1 MNMRKIAIGLLAFA
15 LVAPSIASVSL
26 KDKKEKKPKTEK
38 KVKVDNKTKANKAS
52 SSNSPRKVQ
61 TINDVEAAIL
71 GIEKIVSHT
80 LVEVEPIVQQIC
92 ESQQTKKSVCPRI
105 YVGAANAFWLKSGV
119 SDTTYALKYI
129 DKAIELDPHYSPA
142 YMLKGD
148 IYKWADDTTVAVN
161 YYKKAIEMAPNDFR
175 TYRKYVNFIG
185 SGLDKIA
192 DQAMRSNGADK
203 EALAEEVRRR
213 RAEMEAVYKKAKD
226 ANPTFPYELECARLY
241 ALYGLTTNET
251 QKGMQFYDAAIQD
264 SLDAN
269 DYVQR
274 CSILYQFIIN
284 AKNGNEKLK
293 YYNRMVEICDS
304 GLVKFPTDYYIL
316 MNGLRFM
323 NDAYTLVKRQNG
335 EALADYKN
343 KFSTKAL
350 EYGERL
356 MATKDTLINN
366 DDIYRYGIA
375 LMNRYKQQQGI
386 DVLQELMARPNI
398 DDKTVSK
405 AMNAIC
411 EAYRDLG
418 EYEKAENA
426 YEELIKTLDAKG
438 SLQVAHYTDYA
449 SMLKLQAEECFGQQM
464 IDTYLKACKVYERG
478 AERFPE
484 YAPYLY
490 YYAMEIC
497 KNDVLDPDKTLELA
511 IKPAKKAYDLLK
523 NKERYE
529 GDEAVIM
536 NNVCWCLLD
545 YYFNKKKDYPAAKQY
560 VLKYYQLVKGTESE
574 ESFAKILRNRYKMK
588 I

>member
-15 LVAPSIASVSL
+15 LVAPSVASVSL

-38 KVKVDNKTKANKAS
+38 KAKVDNKTKANKAS

-175 TYRKYVNFIG
+175 TYRKYIMFIG
-185 SGLDKIA
+185 SGLDKVTARAIA
-192 DQAMRSNGADK
+192 NDGADK
-203 EALAEEVRRR
+203 EAVEEVRRR
-213 RAEMEAVYKKAKD
+213 RAEMEAVYKAAKD
-226 ANPTFPYELECARLY
+226 ANPTYPYNRDCARLY
-241 ALYGLTTNET
+241 DKYGLSSNDCI
-251 QKGMQFYDAAIQD
+251 KGVQLYDEAQED
-264 SLDAN
+264 SLEAG
-269 DYVQR
+269 DYSSKIR
-274 CSILYQFIIN
+274 MLY
-284 AKNGNEKLK
+284 ALLGTVNGNKKLEI
-293 YYNRMVEICDS
+293 YTRMRNTCDS
-304 GLVKFPTDYYIL
+304 GLVRFPSDYYIL
-316 MNGLRFM
+316 ASGLNNM
-323 NDAYTLVKRQNG
+323 TAAYDLVKRQKG
-335 EALADYKN
+335 EGFVEYKN

-356 MATKDTLINN
+356 MATKDTMINN
-366 DDIYRYGIA
+366 KDIYLYGIA

-398 DDKTVSK
+398 DDNTVSK

-449 SMLKLQAEECFGQQM
+449 SMLKSQAEESFGQQM
-464 IDTYLKACKVYERG
+464 IDTYLKAAKVYERG

-490 YYAMEIC
+490 YYAMQVC
-497 KNDVLDPDKTLELA
+497 KNDALDPDKTLELA

-523 NKERYE
+523 NRDTYE
-529 GDEAVIM
+529 GDEDQIM
-536 NNVCWCLLD
+536 NSVCFCLVD
-545 YYFNKKKDYPAAKQY
+545 YYYNKKKDYPAAKQY

-574 ESFAKILRNRYKMK
+574 ESFAGILRRRYKMK

>member
-38 KVKVDNKTKANKAS
+38 KAKVDNKTKANKAS

-148 IYKWADDTTVAVN
+148 IYKWAGDTTVAVN

-175 TYRKYVNFIG
+175 TYRKYAAFVEA
-185 SGLDKIA
+185 GLDKVTERA
-192 DQAMRSNGADK
+192 FAGDT
-203 EALAEEVRRR
+203 EAQEEVRKR
-213 RAEMEAVYKKAKD
+213 RAEMEAVYKTAKD

-241 ALYGLTTNET
+241 ASLSLTTNET
-251 QKGMQFYDAAIQD
+251 KKGIQFFEAADQD
-264 SLDAN
+264 SLTAD
-269 DYVQR
+269 DYAQR
-274 CSILYQFIIN
+274 CNMMYQFIID
-284 AKNGNEKLK
+284 APNGKEKL
-293 YYNRMVEICDS
+293 NRYGSIVNVLDS
-304 GLVKFPTDYYIL
+304 ALIKFPTDYYIL
-316 MNGLRFM
+316 ANGLDYLNR
-323 NDAYTLVKRQNG
+323 AYTLVKRQKG
-335 EALADYKN
+335 EGFVEYKN

-356 MATKDTLINN
+356 MATKDTMINN
-366 DDIYRYGIA
+366 KDIYLYGIA

-398 DDKTVSK
+398 DDNTVSK
-405 AMNAIC
+405 SMNAIC

-438 SLQVAHYTDYA
+438 SLQAGHYQNYA
-449 SMLKLQAEECFGQQM
+449 RMLESQAQESFGQQM
-464 IDTYLKACKVYERG
+464 IDTYLKAAKVYERG
-478 AERFPE
+478 AEKFPE
-484 YAPYLY
+484 NAPRFY
-490 YYAMEIC
+490 YFACEIC
-497 KNDVLDPDKTLELA
+497 KNDVLDPEKTNELA
-511 IKPAKKAYDLLK
+511 IGPAKKAYDILK
-523 NKERYE
+523 NRDTYE
-529 GDEAVIM
+529 GEDATIM
-536 NNVCWCLLD
+536 NYVCYCLLD

-560 VLKYYQLVKGTESE
+560 LYKYYQLNKGTERA
-574 ESFAKILRNRYKMK
+574 ESYAGILRRLYKMK

>member
-38 KVKVDNKTKANKAS
+38 KAKVDNKTKANKAS

-129 DKAIELDPHYSPA
+129 DKAIELDPHYAPA

-175 TYRKYVNFIG
+175 TYRKYVQFIG

-192 DQAMRSNGADK
+192 DQAMRSNDE
-203 EALAEEVRRR
+203 EAVAEVRRR

-241 ALYGLTTNET
+241 TNLSLTTNET
-251 QKGMQFYDAAIQD
+251 QRGLQLFAAAIQD
-264 SLDAN
+264 SLNAN
-269 DYVQR
+269 DYAQR
-274 CSILYQFIIN
+274 CKMMSQFIFD
-284 AKNGNEKLK
+284 ANGTKKLTT
-293 YYNRMVEICDS
+293 YNSMVNVCDS
-304 GLVKFPTDYYIL
+304 GIVRFPTDYYIL
-316 MNGLRFM
+316 ANGLYYM
-323 NDAYTLVKRQNG
+323 NNAYTFVKRQNG
-335 EALADYKN
+335 EAFAVYKN

-366 DDIYRYGIA
+366 DNIYNYGIA

-386 DVLQELMARPNI
+386 DVLQELMTRPDI
-398 DDKTVSK
+398 DDKTVSA

-438 SLQVAHYTDYA
+438 SLQVAHYQNYA

-478 AERFPE
+478 AEKFPE

-490 YYAMEIC
+490 YYAMEVC
-497 KNDVLDPDKTLELA
+497 RNDALDPGKTLELA
-511 IKPAKKAYDLLK
+511 IKPAKKAYDILK

-529 GDEAVIM
+529 GDEDIIM
-536 NNVCWCLLD
+536 NSVCFCLLD
-545 YYFNKKKDYPAAKQY
+545 YYYNKKKDYPAAKPY
-560 VLKYYQLVKGTESE
+560 VYKYYQLVKGTQAE
-574 ESFAKILRNRYKMK
+574 ESFASILRRRYKMK

>member
-38 KVKVDNKTKANKAS
+38 KAKVDNKTKANKAS

-129 DKAIELDPHYSPA
+129 DRAIELDPHYSPA

-175 TYRKYVNFIG
+175 TYRKYAAFVEA
-185 SGLDKIA
+185 GLDKGAERAIA
-192 DQAMRSNGADK
+192 NDGADK
-203 EALAEEVRRR
+203 EAVEEVRRR
-213 RAEMEAVYKKAKD
+213 RAEMEAVYKAAKD
-226 ANPTFPYELECARLY
+226 ANPTYPYNRDCARLY
-241 ALYGLTTNET
+241 DKYGLSSNDCI
-251 QKGMQFYDAAIQD
+251 KGIQLYDEAQED
-264 SLDAN
+264 SLEAG
-269 DYVQR
+269 DYSSKIR
-274 CSILYQFIIN
+274 MLY
-284 AKNGNEKLK
+284 ALLGTVNGNKKLEI
-293 YYNRMVEICDS
+293 YTRMMNTCDS
-304 GLVKFPTDYYIL
+304 GLVRFPTDYYIL
-316 MNGLRFM
+316 SNGLR
-323 NDAYTLVKRQNG
+323 NITAAYDLVKRQKG
-335 EALADYKN
+335 EGFVEYKN

-356 MATKDTLINN
+356 MATKDTMINN

-418 EYEKAENA
+418 EYEKGENA

-438 SLQVAHYTDYA
+438 SLQVAHYIDYA
-449 SMLKLQAEECFGQQM
+449 SMLKSQAEESFGQQM
-464 IDTYLKACKVYERG
+464 IDTYLKAVKVYERG

-490 YYAMEIC
+490 YYAMQVC
-497 KNDVLDPDKTLELA
+497 RNDALDPDKTHELA

-529 GDEAVIM
+529 GDEAAIM
-536 NNVCWCLLD
+536 NNVCFCLVD
-545 YYFNKKKDYPAAKQY
+545 YYYNKKKDYPAAKQY
-560 VLKYYQLVKGTESE
+560 VLKYYQLVKGTEGE
-574 ESFAKILRNRYKMK
+574 ESFAGILRRRYKMK

>member
-38 KVKVDNKTKANKAS
+38 KAKVDNKTKTSKAS

-148 IYKWADDTTVAVN
+148 IYKWADDTTLAVN

-175 TYRKYVNFIG
+175 TYHKYVSFVEA
-185 SGLDKIA
+185 GLDKVTTRA
-192 DQAMRSNGADK
+192 YAGDT
-203 EALAEEVRRR
+203 EAQEEVRKR
-213 RAEMEAVYKKAKD
+213 RAKLENIYAMAKE
-226 ANPTFPYELECARLY
+226 ANPTYPYNRNCARLY
-241 ALYGLTTNET
+241 DKYGLTTNDF
-251 QKGMQFYDAAIQD
+251 QKGIQLYDEAQKD
-264 SLDAN
+264 SLEAG
-269 DYVQR
+269 DYSSKIR
-274 CSILYQFIIN
+274 MLYAFLEK
-284 AKNGNEKLK
+284 ANGNKK
-293 YYNRMVEICDS
+293 FEIYTLMMNTCDS
-304 GLVKFPTDYYIL
+304 GLVRFPTDYYIL
-316 MNGLRFM
+316 SNGLR
-323 NDAYTLVKRQNG
+323 NITAAYDLVKRQKG
-335 EALADYKN
+335 EGFVEYKN

-356 MATKDTLINN
+356 MATKDTMINN

-418 EYEKAENA
+418 EYEKGENA

-438 SLQVAHYTDYA
+438 SLQVAHYIDYA
-449 SMLKLQAEECFGQQM
+449 SMLKSQAEESFGQQM

-490 YYAMEIC
+490 YYAWQIC
-497 KNDVLDPDKTLELA
+497 KNDALDPGKTLELA
-511 IKPAKKAYDLLK
+511 IRPAKKAYDLLK

-529 GDEAVIM
+529 GDEGIIM
-536 NNVCWCLLD
+536 NDVCWCLVD

-574 ESFAKILRNRYKMK
+574 ESFAGILRRRYKMK

>member
-38 KVKVDNKTKANKAS
+38 KAKVGNKTKTGKAS

-129 DKAIELDPHYSPA
+129 DKAIELAPHYGPA

-148 IYKWADDTTVAVN
+148 IYKWADDTTLAVN
-161 YYKKAIEMAPNDFR
+161 YYKKAMEMAPNDFR
-175 TYRKYVNFIG
+175 TYHKYAKFIG
-185 SGLDKIA
+185 SGLDKVTA
-192 DQAMRSNGADK
+192 RAFAGDT
-203 EALAEEVRRR
+203 EAQEEVRRR
-213 RAEMEAVYKKAKD
+213 RAEMEAVYKTAKD

-241 ALYGLTTNET
+241 TSLSLTTKET
-251 QKGMQFYDAAIQD
+251 KKGIQFFEAADQD
-264 SLDAN
+264 SLNAN
-269 DYVQR
+269 DYAQR
-274 CSILYQFIIN
+274 CNMMYQFIID
-284 AKNGNEKLK
+284 APNGNVKLNA
-293 YYNRMVEICDS
+293 YNSIVNVLDS
-304 GLVKFPTDYYIL
+304 ALMKFPTDYYIL
-316 MNGLRFM
+316 ANGL
-323 NDAYTLVKRQNG
+323 NYLNGAYTLVKRQNG
-335 EALADYKN
+335 EALAEYKN

-375 LMNRYKQQQGI
+375 LMNRYKQQQGV
-386 DVLQELMARPNI
+386 DVLQGLMARPNI

-449 SMLKLQAEECFGQQM
+449 SMLKLQAEESFGQQM
-464 IDTYLKACKVYERG
+464 IDTYMKACKVYERG
-478 AERFPE
+478 AEKFPE

-490 YYAMEIC
+490 YYAMQVC

-529 GDEAVIM
+529 GDEDQIM
-536 NNVCWCLLD
+536 NSVCFCLVD
-545 YYFNKKKDYPAAKQY
+545 YYYNKKKDYPAAKQY

-574 ESFAKILRNRYKMK
+574 ESFAGILRRRYKMK

>member
-38 KVKVDNKTKANKAS
+38 KAKVGNKTKTGKAS

-129 DKAIELDPHYSPA
+129 DKAIELDPHYGPA

-148 IYKWADDTTVAVN
+148 IYKWADDTTLAVN

-175 TYRKYVNFIG
+175 TYHKYAKFIG
-185 SGLDKIA
+185 SGLDKVTA
-192 DQAMRSNGADK
+192 RAFAGDT
-203 EALAEEVRRR
+203 EAQEEVRRR
-213 RAEMEAVYKKAKD
+213 RAEMEAVYKTAKD

-241 ALYGLTTNET
+241 TSLSLTTKET
-251 QKGMQFYDAAIQD
+251 KKGIQFFEAADQD
-264 SLDAN
+264 SLNAN
-269 DYVQR
+269 DYAQR
-274 CSILYQFIIN
+274 CNMMYQFIID
-284 AKNGNEKLK
+284 APNGNVKLNA
-293 YYNRMVEICDS
+293 YNSIVNVLDS
-304 GLVKFPTDYYIL
+304 ALMKFPTDYYIL
-316 MNGLRFM
+316 ANGL
-323 NDAYTLVKRQNG
+323 NYLNGAYTLVKRQNG
-335 EALADYKN
+335 EALAEYKN

-375 LMNRYKQQQGI
+375 LMNRYKQQQGV
-386 DVLQELMARPNI
+386 DVLQGLMARPNI

-449 SMLKLQAEECFGQQM
+449 SMLKLQAEESFGQQM
-464 IDTYLKACKVYERG
+464 IDTYMKACKVYERG
-478 AERFPE
+478 AEKFPE

-490 YYAMEIC
+490 YYAMQVC

-529 GDEAVIM
+529 GDEDQIM
-536 NNVCWCLLD
+536 NSVCFCLVD
-545 YYFNKKKDYPAAKQY
+545 YYYNKKKDYPAAKQY

-574 ESFAKILRNRYKMK
+574 ESFAGILRRRYKMK

>member
-15 LVAPSIASVSL
+15 LVAPSVASVSL

-38 KVKVDNKTKANKAS
+38 KAKVGNKAKTGKAS

-148 IYKWADDTTVAVN
+148 IYKWADDTTLAVN

-175 TYRKYVNFIG
+175 TYHKYAKFIG
-185 SGLDKIA
+185 SGLDKVTA
-192 DQAMRSNGADK
+192 RAFAGDT
-203 EALAEEVRRR
+203 EAQEEVRRR
-213 RAEMEAVYKKAKD
+213 RAEMEAVYKTAKD

-241 ALYGLTTNET
+241 TSLSLTTKET
-251 QKGMQFYDAAIQD
+251 KKGIQFFEAADQD
-264 SLDAN
+264 SLNAN
-269 DYVQR
+269 DYAQR
-274 CSILYQFIIN
+274 CNMMYQFIID
-284 AKNGNEKLK
+284 APNGNVKLNA
-293 YYNRMVEICDS
+293 YNSIVNVLDS
-304 GLVKFPTDYYIL
+304 ALMKFPTDYYIL
-316 MNGLRFM
+316 ANGL
-323 NDAYTLVKRQNG
+323 NYLNGAYTLVKRQNG
-335 EALADYKN
+335 EALAEYKN

-375 LMNRYKQQQGI
+375 LMNRYKQQQGV
-386 DVLQELMARPNI
+386 DVLQGLMARPNI

-449 SMLKLQAEECFGQQM
+449 SMLKLQAEESFGQQM
-464 IDTYLKACKVYERG
+464 IDTYMKACKVYERG
-478 AERFPE
+478 AEKFPE

-490 YYAMEIC
+490 YYAMQVC

-529 GDEAVIM
+529 GDEDQIM
-536 NNVCWCLLD
+536 NSVCFCLVD
-545 YYFNKKKDYPAAKQY
+545 YYYNKKKDYPAAKQY

-574 ESFAKILRNRYKMK
+574 ESFAGILRRRYKMK

>member
-38 KVKVDNKTKANKAS
+38 KAKVDNKTKANKVS

-129 DKAIELDPHYSPA
+129 DKAIELDPHYGPA

-148 IYKWADDTTVAVN
+148 IYKWADDTTEAVN

-175 TYRKYVNFIG
+175 TYRTYAAFVEA
-185 SGLDKIA
+185 GLDKVTA
-192 DQAMRSNGADK
+192 RAYAGDT
-203 EALAEEVRRR
+203 EAQEEVRRR
-213 RAEMEAVYKKAKD
+213 RAKLENIYAMAKE
-226 ANPTFPYELECARLY
+226 ANPTYPYNRNCARLY
-241 ALYGLTTNET
+241 DKYGLTTNDF
-251 QKGMQFYDAAIQD
+251 QKGLQLYNEAQED
-264 SLDAN
+264 SLEAS
-269 DYVQR
+269 DYSSKIR
-274 CSILYQFIIN
+274 MLYAFLET
-284 AKNGNEKLK
+284 ANGNKKLE
-293 YYNRMVEICDS
+293 YYTGMMNICDS
-304 GLVKFPTDYYIL
+304 GLVRFPTDYYIL
-316 MNGLRFM
+316 SNGLR
-323 NDAYTLVKRQNG
+323 NITAAYDLVKRQNG
-335 EALADYKN
+335 EALVWYKN

-356 MATKDTLINN
+356 MATKDTMINN
-366 DDIYRYGIA
+366 NDIYRYGIA

-386 DVLQELMARPNI
+386 DVLQELMARPDV
-398 DDKTVSK
+398 DDNTVSK
-405 AMNAIC
+405 SMNAVC

-438 SLQVAHYTDYA
+438 SLQPGHYQNYA
-449 SMLKLQAEECFGQQM
+449 LMLESQAEESFGQQM
-464 IDTYLKACKVYERG
+464 IDTYLKAAKVFERG
-478 AERFPE
+478 AEKFPE
-484 YAPYLY
+484 DAPRFY
-490 YYAMEIC
+490 YFAMKIC
-497 KNDVLDPDKTLELA
+497 QNDVLDPEKTQDLA
-511 IKPAKKAYDLLK
+511 IGPAKKAYDILK
-523 NKERYE
+523 SRDTYE
-529 GDEAVIM
+529 GEDAAIM
-536 NNVCWCLLD
+536 NSVCYCLLD
-545 YYFNKKKDYPAAKQY
+545 YYYNKKKDYPAAKPY
-560 VLKYYQLVKGTESE
+560 VYKLYQLFKGTQYE
-574 ESFAKILRNRYKMK
+574 ETYASILRRRYKMK

>member
-38 KVKVDNKTKANKAS
+38 KAKVGNKTKANKAS

-129 DKAIELDPHYSPA
+129 DKAIELDPHYGPA

-148 IYKWADDTTVAVN
+148 IYKWADDTTLAVN
-161 YYKKAIEMAPNDFR
+161 YYKKAMEMAPNDFR
-175 TYRKYVNFIG
+175 TYHKYAKFIG
-185 SGLDKIA
+185 SGLDKVTA
-192 DQAMRSNGADK
+192 RAFAGDT
-203 EALAEEVRRR
+203 EAQEEVRRR
-213 RAEMEAVYKKAKD
+213 RAEMEAVYKTAKD

-241 ALYGLTTNET
+241 TSLSLTTKET
-251 QKGMQFYDAAIQD
+251 KKGIQFFEAADQD
-264 SLDAN
+264 SLNAN
-269 DYVQR
+269 DYAQR
-274 CSILYQFIIN
+274 CNMMYQFIID
-284 AKNGNEKLK
+284 APNGNVKLNA
-293 YYNRMVEICDS
+293 YNSIVNVLDS
-304 GLVKFPTDYYIL
+304 ALMKFPTDYYIL
-316 MNGLRFM
+316 ANGL
-323 NDAYTLVKRQNG
+323 NYLNGAYTLVKRQNG
-335 EALADYKN
+335 EALAEYKN

-375 LMNRYKQQQGI
+375 LMNRYKQQQGV
-386 DVLQELMARPNI
+386 DVLQGLMARPNI

-449 SMLKLQAEECFGQQM
+449 SMLKLQAEESFGQQM
-464 IDTYLKACKVYERG
+464 IDTYMKACKVYERG
-478 AERFPE
+478 AEKFPE

-490 YYAMEIC
+490 YYAMQVC

-529 GDEAVIM
+529 GDEDQIM
-536 NNVCWCLLD
+536 NSVCFCLVD
-545 YYFNKKKDYPAAKQY
+545 YYYNKKKDYPAAKQY

-574 ESFAKILRNRYKMK
+574 ESFAGILRRRYKMK

>member
-38 KVKVDNKTKANKAS
+38 KAKVDNKTKTSKAS

-129 DKAIELDPHYSPA
+129 DRAIELDPHYAPA

-148 IYKWADDTTVAVN
+148 IYKWADDTTEAVN
-161 YYKKAIEMAPNDFR
+161 YYKKAMEMAPHDFS
-175 TYRKYVNFIG
+175 TYRKYVQFIG

-192 DQAMRSNGADK
+192 DQAMRSNDE
-203 EALAEEVRRR
+203 EAVAEVRRR

-241 ALYGLTTNET
+241 TNLSLTTNET
-251 QKGMQFYDAAIQD
+251 QRGLQLFAAAIQD
-264 SLDAN
+264 SLNAN
-269 DYVQR
+269 DYAQR
-274 CSILYQFIIN
+274 CKMMSQFIFD
-284 AKNGNEKLK
+284 ANGTKKLTT
-293 YYNRMVEICDS
+293 YNSMVNVCDS
-304 GLVKFPTDYYIL
+304 GIVRFPTDYYIL
-316 MNGLRFM
+316 ANGLYYM
-323 NDAYTLVKRQNG
+323 NNAYTFVKRQNG
-335 EALADYKN
+335 EAFAVYKN

-366 DDIYRYGIA
+366 DNIYNYGIA

-386 DVLQELMARPNI
+386 DVLQELMTRPDI
-398 DDKTVSK
+398 DDKTVSA

-438 SLQVAHYTDYA
+438 SLQVAHYQNYA

-478 AERFPE
+478 AEKFPE

-490 YYAMEIC
+490 YYAMEVC
-497 KNDVLDPDKTLELA
+497 RNDALDPGKTLELA
-511 IKPAKKAYDLLK
+511 IKPAKKAYDILK

-529 GDEAVIM
+529 GDEDIIM
-536 NNVCWCLLD
+536 NSVCFCLLD
-545 YYFNKKKDYPAAKQY
+545 YYYNKKKDYPAAKPY
-560 VLKYYQLVKGTESE
+560 VYKYYQLVKGTQAE
-574 ESFAKILRNRYKMK
+574 ESFASILRRRYKMK

>member
-38 KVKVDNKTKANKAS
+38 KAKVGNKTKTNKAS

-129 DKAIELDPHYSPA
+129 DKAIELDPHYGPA

-148 IYKWADDTTVAVN
+148 IYKWADDTTLAVN
-161 YYKKAIEMAPNDFR
+161 YYKKAMEMAPNDFR
-175 TYRKYVNFIG
+175 TYHKYAKFIG
-185 SGLDKIA
+185 SGLDKVTA
-192 DQAMRSNGADK
+192 RAFAGDT
-203 EALAEEVRRR
+203 EAQEEVRRR
-213 RAEMEAVYKKAKD
+213 RAEMEAVYKTAKD

-241 ALYGLTTNET
+241 TSLSLTTKET
-251 QKGMQFYDAAIQD
+251 KKGIQFFEAADQD
-264 SLDAN
+264 SLNAN
-269 DYVQR
+269 DYAQR
-274 CSILYQFIIN
+274 CNMMYQFIID
-284 AKNGNEKLK
+284 APNGNVKLNA
-293 YYNRMVEICDS
+293 YNSIVNVLDS
-304 GLVKFPTDYYIL
+304 ALMKFPTDYYIL
-316 MNGLRFM
+316 ANGL
-323 NDAYTLVKRQNG
+323 NYLNGAYTLVKRQNG
-335 EALADYKN
+335 EALAEYKN

-375 LMNRYKQQQGI
+375 LMNRYKQQQGV
-386 DVLQELMARPNI
+386 DVLQGLMARPNI

-449 SMLKLQAEECFGQQM
+449 SMLKLQAEESFGQQM
-464 IDTYLKACKVYERG
+464 IDTYMKACKVYERG
-478 AERFPE
+478 AEKFPE

-490 YYAMEIC
+490 YYAMQVC

-529 GDEAVIM
+529 GDEDQIM
-536 NNVCWCLLD
+536 NSVCFCLVD
-545 YYFNKKKDYPAAKQY
+545 YYYNKKKDYPAAKQY

-574 ESFAKILRNRYKMK
+574 ESFAGILRRRYKMK

>member
-129 DKAIELDPHYSPA
+129 DKAIELDPHYAPA

-175 TYRKYVNFIG
+175 TYRTYVLFVKA
-185 SGLDKIA
+185 GLDKVTA
-192 DQAMRSNGADK
+192 RAFAGDT
-203 EALAEEVRRR
+203 EAQEEVRRR
-213 RAEMEAVYKKAKD
+213 RARMENIYAMAKE
-226 ANPTFPYELECARLY
+226 ANPTYPYNRNCARLY
-241 ALYGLTTNET
+241 ADYGLTTNEYKKGIQLYEEV
-251 QKGMQFYDAAIQD
+251 QKD
-264 SLDAN
+264 SLEAR
-269 DYVQR
+269 DYINQVQMV
-274 CSILYQFIIN
+274 SAFL
-284 AKNGNEKLK
+284 EKADGKTKLQH
-293 YYNRMVEICDS
+293 YTRIMNICDS
-304 GLVKFPTDYYIL
+304 GLVRFPTDYYIL
-316 MNGLRFM
+316 SNGLR
-323 NDAYTLVKRQNG
+323 NITAAYDLVKRQNG
-335 EALADYKN
+335 EALVWYKN

-375 LMNRYKQQQGI
+375 LMNRYKQQQGV

-449 SMLKLQAEECFGQQM
+449 SMLKSQAEESFGQQM

-490 YYAMEIC
+490 YYAMLVC
-497 KNDVLDPDKTLELA
+497 KNDALNPDKTLELA

-536 NNVCWCLLD
+536 NDVCWCLLD

-560 VLKYYQLVKGTESE
+560 VLKYYQLTKGESY
-574 ESFAKILRNRYKMK
+574 AKILRNRYKMK

>member
-38 KVKVDNKTKANKAS
+38 KAKVDNKTKTSKAS

-129 DKAIELDPHYSPA
+129 DKAIELDPHYGPA

-148 IYKWADDTTVAVN
+148 IYKWADDTTLAVS
-161 YYKKAIEMAPNDFR
+161 YYKEAMEMAPHDFR
-175 TYRKYVNFIG
+175 TYRKYANFIG

-192 DQAMRSNGADK
+192 VQAMRSNDE
-203 EALAEEVRRR
+203 EAIAEVRKR
-213 RAEMEAVYKKAKD
+213 RAEMEAVYKTAKD

-241 ALYGLTTNET
+241 TNLSLTTNET
-251 QKGMQFYDAAIQD
+251 DKGLQFYDAAIQD
-264 SLDAN
+264 SLNAN
-269 DYVQR
+269 DYAQR
-274 CSILYQFIIN
+274 CVMMSQFIID
-284 AKNGNEKLK
+284 AKKGSVKLNG
-293 YYNRMVEICDS
+293 YNYIVNVCDS
-304 GLVKFPTDYYIL
+304 AIVKFPTDYYIL
-316 MNGLRFM
+316 ANGLKYL

-335 EALADYKN
+335 EALAEYKN

-356 MATKDTLINN
+356 MATKDTLIKNI
-366 DDIYRYGIA
+366 DIYRYGIA

-398 DDKTVSK
+398 DDNTVSD

-438 SLQVAHYTDYA
+438 SLQPGHYQNYA
-449 SMLKLQAEECFGQQM
+449 LMLESQAEESFGQQM
-464 IDTYLKACKVYERG
+464 IDTYLKAAKVFERG
-478 AERFPE
+478 AEKFPE
-484 YAPYLY
+484 DAPRFY
-490 YYAMEIC
+490 YFAMKIC
-497 KNDVLDPDKTLELA
+497 QNDVLDPEKTQDLA
-511 IKPAKKAYDLLK
+511 IGPAKKAYDLLK

-529 GDEAVIM
+529 GDEAAIM
-536 NNVCWCLLD
+536 NNVCFCLVD

-560 VLKYYQLVKGTESE
+560 VYKYYQLVKGTQYE
-574 ESFAKILRNRYKMK
+574 ESFAGILRRRYKMK